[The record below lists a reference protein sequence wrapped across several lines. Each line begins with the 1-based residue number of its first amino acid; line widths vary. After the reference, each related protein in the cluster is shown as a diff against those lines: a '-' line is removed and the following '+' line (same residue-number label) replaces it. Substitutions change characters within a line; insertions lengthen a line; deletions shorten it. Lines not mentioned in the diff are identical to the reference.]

1 MTRSTITGTAP
12 PGTDGTDPQAR
23 DRRAAGGPPAT
34 APRAGRLA
42 PWLGLALVLLA
53 GSAVLALTIGPANIT
68 AAEVLGSARY
78 HVLTWLADHGL
89 RFLDPGENPLSRI
102 RDAIVWEGRAPR
114 IFTAAAVGAGLALS
128 GAVMQAITRNP
139 LADPYLLGVSS
150 GAALGAV
157 AVLLL
162 GRS

>member
-12 PGTDGTDPQAR
+12 PGTDGTDPHAR

-34 APRAGRLA
+34 APGAGRLA

-53 GSAVLALTIGPANIT
+53 CSAVLALTIGPANIT

-89 RFLDPGENPLSRI
+89 GFLDPGRSEER
-102 RDAIVWEGRAPR
+102 R
-114 IFTAAAVGAGLALS
+114 VGKEC
-128 GAVMQAITRNP
+128 R
-139 LADPYLLGVSS
+139 
-150 GAALGAV
+150 
-157 AVLLL
+157 
-162 GRS
+162 